1 MPLFFHAEGVSFR
14 LRKRRMHRAWLS
26 LCIEKKGFLLGDINI
41 VFCSDDYLLE
51 MNRTHLE
58 HDYYTDIIT
67 FDYREGTMVSGDL
80 YISIDRVKDNARAE
94 KTLLEQEL
102 RRVMI
107 HGLLHIMGQGDK
119 SPEEAREMRA
129 MEDSFLTLYP
139 QTT

>member
-1 MPLFFHAEGVSFR
+1 MPIYFHAEDVSFR

-26 LCIEKKGFLLGDINI
+26 LCIGKNGFSLGDINI

-67 FDYREGTMVSGDL
+67 FDYREDTIVSGDL

-94 KTLLEQEL
+94 KTILEQEL

-119 SPEEAREMRA
+119 SPEEARKMRA
-129 MEDSFLTLYP
+129 MEDSFLTLYT